1 MDATTPKNNTRII
14 AGVNLN
20 NPTETFKLV
29 MVLCLFI
36 FVVSVIFFSSLR
48 LRFRQIYS
56 PRMLLIENKP
66 FTVGTMPRSFFS
78 WITPSIMTT
87 DEDVYTFAGI
97 DALVFIRFLKLI
109 LKLALFTLP
118 YGMIVLLPININ
130 GGNNLVDGLD
140 RLSMSNVKTSSSL
153 LWAHCLAVWLYTF
166 AVIYLTFEEWKVY
179 IKYRQIYLKKGIP
192 NQFVIFLQNI
202 PQEHLDEQSL
212 KSLVDRLFPNKIS
225 DIYLVKELSNWD
237 YWINRHDKYV
247 MKWERAKH
255 YQESTR
261 KSLRLRKLPGGQEYD
276 ALTEYE
282 KELELIQ
289 EKLIEE
295 QNRSRSNS
303 LTCAFVFLKSLKAR
317 SQALQNVWHA
327 DPLLFKTNPAP
338 AVSEIL
344 WDNLKICNI
353 ERSVLVCHPV
363 F

>member
-1 MDATTPKNNTRII
+1 MEASKNNTRII

-20 NPTETFKLV
+20 NPTETFKVV
-29 MVLCLFI
+29 MVLCLVI
-36 FVVSVIFFSSLR
+36 FVVAVLFFSSLR

-66 FTVGTMPRSFFS
+66 FTIGTMPRSFFS

-179 IKYRQIYLKKGIP
+179 IKYRQSYLKKGTP

-202 PQEHLDEQSL
+202 PQEVSSL
-212 KSLVDRLFPNKIS
+212 CFWNLVKDDNVHMSYITKLRTLRSLVNILATNPVSFPTPTIDDPVFFPNFS
-225 DIYLVKELSNWD
+225 
-237 YWINRHDKYV
+237 
-247 MKWERAKH
+247 RARVGAGKNS
-255 YQESTR
+255 YQ
-261 KSLRLRKLPGGQEYD
+261 
-276 ALTEYE
+276 
-282 KELELIQ
+282 
-289 EKLIEE
+289 
-295 QNRSRSNS
+295 
-303 LTCAFVFLKSLKAR
+303 F
-317 SQALQNVWHA
+317 
-327 DPLLFKTNPAP
+327 
-338 AVSEIL
+338 
-344 WDNLKICNI
+344 
-353 ERSVLVCHPV
+353 
-363 F
+363 